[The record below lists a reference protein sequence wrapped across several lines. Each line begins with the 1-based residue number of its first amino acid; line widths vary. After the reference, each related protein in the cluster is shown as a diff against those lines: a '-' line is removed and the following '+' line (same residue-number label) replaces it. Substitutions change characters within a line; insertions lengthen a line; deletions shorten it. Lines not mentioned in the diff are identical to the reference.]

1 MQSQWVFY
9 SIAKKPNILLF
20 SPASLGFAELL
31 LLMWVLK
38 TKLDTTEEEKITNVL
53 NFLAVIFNV
62 FLIFFCLKLPKEKS
76 LKKKKKKEGVGGGD
90 VTSMIQNLVA

>member
-1 MQSQWVFY
+1 MQRQWVFY
-9 SIAKKPNILLF
+9 SIAKKPSILLF

-62 FLIFFCLKLPKEKS
+62 FLIFFCLKLQKEKR
-76 LKKKKKKEGVGGGD
+76 LIKKKKRGVGGGD